1 MRKCVDELKNLLRAR
16 DNLIY
21 VNTYEDNEFIKDLC
35 SVAHEACKE
44 NTAFRSA
51 PRIYL
56 YTRADGLFELD
67 PMNPMKIDM
76 DKQVKGV
83 NNHMQA
89 LEFLWDIQ
97 NGGGIIGKSIMEMA
111 GKASSRNFQNEPPR
125 ETILVMKDMHLF
137 FGDKD
142 FLVKLRNMKGEYG
155 DKKLYCPIIITA
167 PVMDFPP
174 ELEKM
179 FTVYDYCLM
188 DTEEITKMIAPLVQS
203 IEKGKSEA
211 EIERIVSSLSGA
223 CLGLTEREIR
233 RALAHSLAK
242 NNKKCISTS
251 DIYAEKLGIIK
262 KTNALDYCE
271 PSHTID
277 DLGGCANFKD
287 WIYKVKEMLSGEARK
302 FGIPQPKGAM
312 LVGVPG
318 TSKTVSAEILAS
330 YLNVPLL
337 SLDMAKVMG
346 SLVGQSERQIANAL
360 RIAQAAAPCVLLI
373 DEAEKGFGG
382 FQSSA
387 QSDAGTLSRTMGQL
401 LAFLAKDDT
410 NVITI
415 MTSNDVNSLPPELT
429 RTGRLDAQ
437 WLFDLPDKDE
447 RKEIIE
453 IYLKRF
459 ELCCSDEDKKL
470 MVSESENFTGAEI
483 RGAIKEMLISCFCRQ
498 KKAGAEPTR
507 KLTREDILEGF
518 KSVITV
524 YKSSKEKIEAFR
536 AFAKDRYLNAS
547 ARLEEKK
554 KEPAKSGGAF
564 FSLVPKSRQ

>member
-1 MRKCVDELKNLLRAR
+1 MRKCIDKLINLLRAR
-16 DNLIY
+16 DNLIF
-21 VNTYEDNEFIKDLC
+21 VNTYEDNEFIKELC
-35 SVAHEACKE
+35 SVAREVYGKK
-44 NTAFRSA
+44 NAFLGA

-56 YTRADGLFELD
+56 YTRPDGLYELD
-67 PMNPMKIDM
+67 PMNPMKM
-76 DKQVKGV
+76 DSEKRVSTVK
-83 NNHMQA
+83 NHMQA
-89 LEFLWDIQ
+89 LEYLDNIQ
-97 NGGGIIGKSIMEMA
+97 NGSGLNTPSIMEMA
-111 GKASSRNFQNEPPR
+111 GKSSSKNMSSEAQR

-137 FGDKD
+137 FSDKD
-142 FLVKLRNMKGEYG
+142 FIVKLRNMKGEYG

-167 PVMDFPP
+167 PVMEFPP
-174 ELEKM
+174 EIEKI
-179 FTVYDYCLM
+179 FTVFDFALM
-188 DTEEITKMIAPLVQS
+188 DKEEITKMIAPLVREL
-203 IEKGKSEA
+203 EKDKSQE
-211 EIERIVSSLSGA
+211 EIDAVISSLAAA
-223 CLGLTEREIR
+223 CVGLTEREIR

-242 NNKKCISTS
+242 NNKKAVSIE
-251 DIYAEKLGIIK
+251 DIYAEKLAIIK

-271 PSHTID
+271 PKHSMN
-277 DLGGCANFKD
+277 DLGGCARFKD
-287 WIYKVKEMLSGEARK
+287 WICKVKEMRSPKARL

-330 YLNVPLL
+330 YLNIPLL

-387 QSDAGTLSRTMGQL
+387 QADAGTLSRTMCQL

-437 WLFDLPDKDE
+437 WFFDLPDKEE
-447 RKEIIE
+447 RKEIID
-453 IYLKRF
+453 IYLKFFGLNMGR
-459 ELCCSDEDKKL
+459 EDKEFL
-470 MVSESENFTGAEI
+470 AAESENFTGAEI
-483 RGAIKEMLISCFCRQ
+483 RGAIKEMLVASFCRQ
-498 KKAGAEPTR
+498 QKSGDELSKE
-507 KLTREDILEGF
+507 LTREDILEGLN
-518 KSVITV
+518 SVITV

-536 AFAKDRYLNAS
+536 TFAKDRYLNAS
-547 ARLEEKK
+547 GKLPDKK
-554 KEPAKSGGAF
+554 KEPEKGSTF
-564 FSLVPKSRQ
+564 FSLIPKHKP